1 MKKQLIA
8 GSILAIVL
16 LVALL
21 TRLGAVIVPLKDFD
35 SDEAVV
41 GLMARDILAGESW
54 PVFYAGQSYLGAL
67 EPWSVAASFAL
78 LGESAFSLR
87 LVPLLYSLAFLV
99 ATYFLL
105 RRFFRQMETGLIL
118 LWTALGTPFFNLWTV
133 KARGGFAEVLLLGTI
148 FLLLFERCWRLRDP
162 GAARLVALGTV
173 AGFGLFVNPLVGTIM
188 VVPLALLVARALA
201 ENRPLFAAEG
211 WSINGLILFRPLRG
225 RSRGVF
231 LALAGVGLLAL
242 ALAAPLIL
250 LGDETLEGWTGMNH
264 PEGTQVAFYAAFYFS
279 LLYVAELAFLSPSR
293 PGGLAG
299 FLRRLWEGSSGLRML
314 LAIAAGHIVFSIAS
328 SMAFAWAGGGGHGQP
343 FRLAPL
349 ITWPERLL
357 LLFGQVVPTASWRL
371 AGWAGPS
378 MAVLCVL
385 LAVLLLQ
392 RRRELGLADGGSPGP
407 IPPLVMFGG
416 TTLATFL
423 LVVTSA
429 YAQDASAAR
438 YLLPLLLSLPAT
450 LYLLLD
456 WGFTGRTRLTG
467 RTGTST
473 AAEIALSRRR
483 QASLYVLLFLLT
495 AGLAAGNLWGQASLL
510 APRSSGSP
518 YPGLV
523 DELESR
529 GGEAFIAD
537 YWTAY
542 PLAFL
547 AAGKLIVAPA
557 DGADRFPAV
566 SAQVRSVG
574 PDGYV
579 FVEGSAP
586 LFEFRASSQAAEVG
600 EEVVRPAAGG
610 PRYHLFT
617 FER

>member
-1 MKKQLIA
+1 MRKKLIT
-8 GSILAIVL
+8 GSILVIVL

-87 LVPLLYSLAFLV
+87 LVPLLYSLTFLL
-99 ATYFLL
+99 AAYFLL
-105 RRFFRQMETGLIL
+105 RRFFRPLETGLIL

-133 KARGGFAEVLLLGTI
+133 KARGGFAEVLLLGTL
-148 FLLLFERCWRLRDP
+148 FLLLFERCWRRQDP
-162 GAARLVALGTV
+162 GAAGLVALGTV
-173 AGFGLFVNPLVGTIM
+173 AGFALFVNPLVGTIM
-188 VVPLALLVARALA
+188 LVPLALLVTRALA
-201 ENRPLFAAEG
+201 ESRPLFVAEG

-225 RSRGVF
+225 RLRAVF

-250 LGDETLEGWTGMNH
+250 ADDAALESWTGMNY
-264 PEGTQVAFYAAFYFS
+264 PEGTPMVLYAAFYFA
-279 LLYVAELAFLSPSR
+279 LLYLTELALLSRSR
-293 PGGLAG
+293 PGGIAG
-299 FLRRLWEGSSGLRML
+299 FLKRLWESSAGLRML
-314 LAIAAGHIVFSIAS
+314 LAIAAGHMVFSIAS
-328 SMAFAWAGGGGHGQP
+328 SLAVAWAGGGGHGQP
-343 FRLAPL
+343 FRLAPV
-349 ITWPERLL
+349 IAWPERLF
-357 LLFGQVVPTASWRL
+357 LLFGQVVPTAFWPL
-371 AGWAGPS
+371 AGGAGPL
-378 MAVLCVL
+378 MAALCVL

-392 RRRELGLADGGSPGP
+392 RRRELGLADDGSPGL
-407 IPPLVMFGG
+407 IPPLVLFGG

-450 LYLLLD
+450 LYLLLE
-456 WGFTGRTRLTG
+456 WGFTGRTG
-467 RTGTST
+467 RAG
-473 AAEIALSRRR
+473 R
-483 QASLYVLLFLLT
+483 YVLLILLT
-495 AGLAAGNLWGQASLL
+495 AGLAAGSLWGQASLL
-510 APRSSGSP
+510 SPRSSGSP

-547 AAGKLIVAPA
+547 AGGKFVMAPA
-557 DGADRFPAV
+557 DGADRFPTV
-566 SAQVRSVG
+566 SAQIRSVG
-574 PDGYV
+574 PDAYI

-586 LFEFRASSQAAEVG
+586 LGEFRASSRAIEV
-600 EEVVRPAAGG
+600 EEEIVRPAAGG